1 MARIDSLSIQLQTS
15 SSAKD
20 KLAEEYGKV
29 IENLQANM
37 ISSLLKNNDLSG
49 NPTSGTVEAKRFVNA
64 QAQNYGN
71 ARGHGYAD
79 KIEALP
85 VVIAIDTN
93 KEFLEEVEEKDIQ
106 TYGVNG
112 LITRRVANQQAG
124 MKRLL
129 ERAFFAEAV
138 NSGTEFTTTET
149 DIQKIFEEAIQ
160 DIETTENDFVDGV
173 ERDLINIVCSPAY
186 YGKIRTYLDAGNAN
200 VKTNV
205 AEFGS
210 YHGVN
215 VFSSTYLPSGI
226 DFVIM
231 VNGAVAQPVL
241 PSIYNPSKIEL
252 SDATA
257 FGMFLYYGTKAV
269 MPDLIKYKGSSTS
282 L

>member
-1 MARIDSLSIQLQTS
+1 MARINSLSIVLQTDQ
-15 SSAKD
+15 SAKD

-29 IENLQANM
+29 LENLQGKM
-37 ISSLLKNNDLSG
+37 VSSVLKNNDLSG

-64 QAQNYGN
+64 QAQNYGT

-79 KIEALP
+79 KIIAKP
-85 VVIAIDTN
+85 VVVALDTN
-93 KEFLEEVEEKDIQ
+93 KEFIEEVEEKDIQ
-106 TYGVNG
+106 TYGVDG
-112 LITRRVANQQAG
+112 LIARRTANQENG
-124 MKRLL
+124 MRRLL
-129 ERAFFAEAV
+129 ERAFFTEAV
-138 NSGTEFTTTET
+138 TEGTEFTTAKTN
-149 DIQKIFEEAIQ
+149 IQDIFEEAIQ
-160 DIETTENDFVDGV
+160 SVETTSNDFVDGID
-173 ERDLINIVCSPAY
+173 RDLISIVCSPEY

-200 VKTNV
+200 VKTNI

-215 VFSSTYLPSGI
+215 VFSSTYLPSGV

-257 FGMFLYYGTKAV
+257 FGIFLYYGTKAV
-269 MPDLIKYKGSSTS
+269 MPDLIKYKQTS
-282 L
+282 LSL

>member
-1 MARIDSLSIQLQTS
+1 MKDSQ
-15 SSAKD
+15 
-20 KLAEEYGKV
+20 
-29 IENLQANM
+29 
-37 ISSLLKNNDLSG
+37 
-49 NPTSGTVEAKRFVNA
+49 
-64 QAQNYGN
+64 
-71 ARGHGYAD
+71 
-79 KIEALP
+79 
-85 VVIAIDTN
+85 
-93 KEFLEEVEEKDIQ
+93 
-106 TYGVNG
+106 
-112 LITRRVANQQAG
+112 